1 MGVEN
6 GAYICAVSDIF
17 HYTWCIKILIMASQ
31 DDATTGWCPNM
42 VTPWQSDLLIG
53 RCPQRSIPSQ
63 ADALTARYPH
73 RSISSQTN
81 ALSGRCPHWPIM
93 SQADALTG
101 QCPHRPHMAQMPMPS
116 HVDPLTNWCS
126 HTHRPMPSQAFAL
139 TGQCPN
145 KLDALREWYPTRECE
160 QLFGTPCTQK
170 SLRIGNIVEKQTP

>member
-6 GAYICAVSDIF
+6 GAVSDIF

-53 RCPQRSIPSQ
+53 DALKGQYPHRPMPSQ
-63 ADALTARYPH
+63 ADTLTGRYPH
-73 RSISSQTN
+73 RPISSQTN

-101 QCPHRPHMAQMPMPS
+101 LTWPKCPCLHMSILSQTGVLTLTGLCPHRP
-116 HVDPLTNWCS
+116 L
-126 HTHRPMPSQAFAL
+126 PSQANAQ
-139 TGQCPN
+139 TSWMPSEN
-145 KLDALREWYPTRECE
+145 D
-160 QLFGTPCTQK
+160 TQQESVNSYLGRPVHRK
-170 SLRIGNIVEKQTP
+170 A